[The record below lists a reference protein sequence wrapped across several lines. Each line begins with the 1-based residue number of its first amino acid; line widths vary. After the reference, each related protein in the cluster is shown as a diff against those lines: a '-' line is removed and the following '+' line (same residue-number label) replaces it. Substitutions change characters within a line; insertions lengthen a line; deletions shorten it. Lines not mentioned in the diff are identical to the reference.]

1 MTSRALRNAHSLSCI
16 VLLLISSAALRAQ
29 QLQPLPA
36 SGPATIDMTV
46 LKPETVGFSSERL
59 ERLHSLLQQTVD
71 RKELPG
77 AVTILARHG
86 KIVDYRVYGV
96 KDVASNAPLTKD
108 AIFRAFSMTKPITA
122 VAMLQLYEQGKW
134 LPSDPI
140 SKFVPEFEHLKVFK
154 GVDTAGNMILEDP
167 VHAPTMLELMTHTA
181 GFTYGFF
188 GNSLVDKEYQKAN
201 LFQSKSSREFI
212 EKLAKLPLTYQ
223 PGTRWSYSVSMDVQG
238 YIIEKLSG
246 QSLPDYFQEHIYK
259 PLGMK
264 DSGFFVPAEKRS
276 RLVTMYRG
284 NDRGEMIVAEGAGIG
299 GDYSAQPSMASG
311 GGGSVATAE
320 DYYRFAT
327 MLANEG
333 ELNGVRILAP
343 SSVRLMSTNHLAPN
357 LLTGEFS

>member
-1 MTSRALRNAHSLSCI
+1 MTSRALRHAHSLSCI

-134 LPSDPI
+134 LPMDPI
-140 SKFVPEFEHLKVFK
+140 AKYIPEFAHIKVFK
-154 GVDTAGNMILEDP
+154 GVDSSGSMILEDP
-167 VHAPTMLELMTHTA
+167 AHAPTIQELLTHTA

-188 GNSLVDKEYQKAN
+188 GNNVVDKEYQKAGVM
-201 LFQSKSSREFI
+201 QSKTLQEMI
-212 EKLAKLPLTYQ
+212 DKLAKIPLMYQ
-223 PGTRWSYSVSMDVQG
+223 PGTRWSYSASMDIQG
-238 YIIEKLSG
+238 YIVEKLSG

-259 PLGMK
+259 PLGMN
-264 DSGFFVPAEKRS
+264 DSGFFVPAEKKS
-276 RLVTMYRG
+276 RFVTMYRG
-284 NDRGEMIVAEGAGIG
+284 NEKG
-299 GDYSAQPSMASG
+299 
-311 GGGSVATAE
+311 
-320 DYYRFAT
+320 
-327 MLANEG
+327 
-333 ELNGVRILAP
+333 
-343 SSVRLMSTNHLAPN
+343 
-357 LLTGEFS
+357 